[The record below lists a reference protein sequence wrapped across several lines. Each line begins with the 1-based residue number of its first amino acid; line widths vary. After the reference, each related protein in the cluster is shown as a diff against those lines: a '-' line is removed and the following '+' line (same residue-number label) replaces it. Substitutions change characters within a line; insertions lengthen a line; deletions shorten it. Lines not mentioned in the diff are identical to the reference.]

1 MAGRTGF
8 IEVDSGAF
16 EVPGTQIRVSISDL
30 FAELDENP
38 GLWANFILPT
48 WDAIRKSVAGRP
60 GCFSS
65 RHIF

>member
-38 GLWANFILPT
+38 GL
-48 WDAIRKSVAGRP
+48 
-60 GCFSS
+60 
-65 RHIF
+65 